1 MQCAKGRTPREN
13 TVSMLGCVLFLNQI
27 KWNENKM
34 LLCAYLN
41 SVVTKVLTF
50 VLDKHKQV
58 NC

>member
-1 MQCAKGRTPREN
+1 MQCAKGRTPCEN
-13 TVSMLGCVLFLNQI
+13 TVSVCVLFLNQI

-50 VLDKHKQV
+50 VLVKHKQV